1 VATIFPKICKFWE
14 EHTQS
19 LEEFRMALRVDE
31 FILKDLQDQLEAC
44 TVPYMTQSLTN
55 APQKIQKWFPLR

>member
-1 VATIFPKICKFWE
+1 MATILQIWE

-44 TVPYMTQSLTN
+44 TVRCMNQSLAN
-55 APQKIQKWFPLR
+55 APQKIPKWFLLR

>member
-1 VATIFPKICKFWE
+1 
-14 EHTQS
+14 
-19 LEEFRMALRVDE
+19 MALRVDE